1 MAAGIHR
8 QTKCLKVRPPVVQE
22 LFFLCKRVWY
32 FELCYFNISASHV
45 QYGMQAFANFKRPE
59 YTRLLFRE
67 LQSQKF
73 LLRGMHP
80 KLPRKVRRSQFW
92 WVLTRPYCHWGYL
105 HAPSV
110 TKSSLS
116 PWQRWAQSR
125 KEANICSLPKVYT
138 PVFAEDFIGGIRLTL
153 LIARAFETIVYGIFY
168 KEDI

>member
-8 QTKCLKVRPPVVQE
+8 QTKCLKKRPPVVQE

-45 QYGMQAFANFKRPE
+45 QYGMQAFFNFKRQNTLDYFSE
-59 YTRLLFRE
+59 NFNL
-67 LQSQKF
+67 KNF
-73 LLRGMHP
+73 LLRSMHP

-92 WVLTRPYCHWGYL
+92 WVLSRPYCHCGYL
-105 HAPSV
+105 HAPSI

-138 PVFAEDFIGGIRLTL
+138 PVFAEDFIGGIRFTL
-153 LIARAFETIVYGIFY
+153 LIAHDL
-168 KEDI
+168 KQ